1 MPGITHTGPCGIKAA
16 HPLTVWKPVRLRNP
30 LYFLVLTGSKM
41 AACDQDAL
49 SPDTW
54 GFEGS
59 LPPDLCHPHVTTVSP
74 NTAPLIKEGALP
86 SRPGV
91 ILSPLP
97 NALPD

>member
-1 MPGITHTGPCGIKAA
+1 
-16 HPLTVWKPVRLRNP
+16 
-30 LYFLVLTGSKM
+30 M